1 MSIKTALRS
10 TMGNER
16 LTSLALLHLH
26 RDIEIN
32 IPQVIDEFARLS
44 LYPRRMELHDILAD

>member
-32 IPQVIDEFARLS
+32 IPQVINEFAR

>member
-1 MSIKTALRS
+1 
-10 TMGNER
+10 MGNER

-32 IPQVIDEFARLS
+32 IPQVINEFAG

>member
-1 MSIKTALRS
+1 MQSKCLLKQHS
-10 TMGNER
+10 GQVR

-32 IPQVIDEFARLS
+32 IPQVIDEFARL
-44 LYPRRMELHDILAD
+44 YPRRMELHDILAD